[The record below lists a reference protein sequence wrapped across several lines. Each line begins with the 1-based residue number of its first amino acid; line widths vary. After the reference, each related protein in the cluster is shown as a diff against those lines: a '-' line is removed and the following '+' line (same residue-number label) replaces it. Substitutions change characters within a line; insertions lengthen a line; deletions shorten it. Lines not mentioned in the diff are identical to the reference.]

1 MSRRLGGWLIVVLV
15 AMAAAAAFLVHW
27 RERGRDRPTGP
38 TAPLTTQATS
48 PADPTDIESFDLY
61 FPGAGGLLYR
71 ERRELATG
79 ALARSRAEAVVT
91 ALLAGPQGEG
101 LVAPFP
107 AGVTLAGVI
116 LAADGTAYVDLASLD
131 GAPPPASGSQ
141 RELQTVYSL
150 VETVTRNVPEAR
162 RVALLWNDV
171 QPDTLSG
178 HLDLTRAFVGDGALV
193 ARTP

>member
-1 MSRRLGGWLIVVLV
+1 MIVVLV

-27 RERGRDRPTGP
+27 RERGRDRPARPAATHHPGDVTGG
-38 TAPLTTQATS
+38 AYRHG
-48 PADPTDIESFDLY
+48 ESYDLY
-61 FPGAGGLLYR
+61 FPGAGGLLYL

-79 ALARSRAEAVVT
+79 ALAQSRAEAVVT

-116 LAADGTAYVDLASLD
+116 LAADGTAYVDLASPD

-141 RELQTVYSL
+141 RELQERSTAWSRPSL
-150 VETVTRNVPEAR
+150 ATFR
-162 RVALLWNDV
+162 R
-171 QPDTLSG
+171 PG
-178 HLDLTRAFVGDGALV
+178 G
-193 ARTP
+193 